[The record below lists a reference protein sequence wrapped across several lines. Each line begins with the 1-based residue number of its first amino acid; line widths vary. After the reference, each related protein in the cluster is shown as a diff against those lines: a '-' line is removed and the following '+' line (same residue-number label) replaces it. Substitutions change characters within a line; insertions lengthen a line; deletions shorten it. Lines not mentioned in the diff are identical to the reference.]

1 MHCATVGA
9 MAYPEPIPELKGRN
23 AREFLRRLESFEL
36 TSSQKR
42 FLRGARD
49 FYLKL
54 RPKE

>member
-1 MHCATVGA
+1 
-9 MAYPEPIPELKGRN
+9 MAYPEPIPELRGKN